1 MSRKNKTKK
10 EIVKDIKEVQEATRK
25 RELVR
30 NVIFPFLLRM
40 NESVAYTKVFL
51 QSFALGLDSVF
62 NEREKTTKV
71 SEFIPRLKEVFTGE
85 KQSEKD
91 LYIQL
96 YEMLKDESVA
106 DTVSISEMMPR
117 IFEQYFTK
125 MSEKKSVADIPIE
138 ELLDGNDAKN

>member
-1 MSRKNKTKK
+1 MPRKNKTKK

>member
-117 IFEQYFTK
+117 IFEHYFTK